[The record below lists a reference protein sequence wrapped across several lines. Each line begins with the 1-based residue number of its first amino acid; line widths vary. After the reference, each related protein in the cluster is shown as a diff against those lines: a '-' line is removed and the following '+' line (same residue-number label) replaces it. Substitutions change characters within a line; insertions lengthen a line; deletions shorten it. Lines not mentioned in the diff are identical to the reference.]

1 LITAMKKIL
10 AVFLLYLASAL
21 PLGAGADRLA
31 LVLEVD
37 GPIGPATSHY
47 IERGL
52 QQAEEREAEVV
63 ILRMDTPG
71 GLDSAMREIIK
82 NILGSPVPVATWVGP
97 EGARAASA
105 GTYILYASHVAA
117 MAPATNLGAATPV
130 QIGGGG
136 GLPGMGDDEEE
147 DDANGAANG
156 EEQEGEERPDRT
168 PAGSATERKV
178 LEDAVSYI
186 RGLAELRD
194 RNADW
199 AEKAVREAASA
210 SSSEALELGVIE
222 HRVSNLES
230 LLEAMDGRT
239 VQTSRGD
246 VTLDTA
252 GATLEVIEPDW
263 RTQLLSVLTNPNVAY
278 MLMLIGIYGIIFE
291 LMNPGSLVPGVLGA
305 ICLLLALFAF
315 QALPISYAGMA
326 LILLGLGFMVAEA
339 FAPSFG
345 ILGIGGVI
353 AFILGSIML
362 FDTDVEGFQ
371 VSIGII
377 VGFGVASLIVVLGIA
392 TMALRAWRRP
402 RKGGRD
408 NIIGARCKAFS
419 DFEDHGRVRIQ
430 GELWNAISD
439 EPVQAGQQLVVV
451 DMEGL
456 TVRVAPAESVSHHEG
471 LQHT

>member
-1 LITAMKKIL
+1 MLKNVL
-10 AVFLLYLASAL
+10 AVLLLYLATAL
-21 PLGAGADRLA
+21 PLGADADRLA
-31 LVLEVD
+31 LVLDVE
-37 GPIGPATSHY
+37 GPIGPATSHF
-47 IERGL
+47 IAGGL
-52 QQAEEREAEVV
+52 KTAEERDAVVV

-71 GLDSAMREIIK
+71 GLDSAMRDIIK
-82 NILGSPVPVATWVGP
+82 DILASPVPVATWVGP
-97 EGARAASA
+97 DGARAASA

-136 GLPGMGDDEEE
+136 GFPPGGQPEQEEAADDNDE
-147 DDANGAANG
+147 AANG
-156 EEQEGEERPDRT
+156 NDEAPEERPRRD
-168 PAGSATERKV
+168 PGSATERKV

-186 RGLAELRD
+186 RGLAELRG

-222 HRVSNLES
+222 HRVSNLEA
-230 LLEAMDGRT
+230 LLEAMDGQT
-239 VQTSRGD
+239 VQTSVGE

-371 VSIGII
+371 VSLGLI
-377 VGFGVASLIVVLGIA
+377 VGFGIASLVIVLGIA

-408 NIIGARCKAFS
+408 SIVGARCEAVS
-419 DFEDHGRVRIQ
+419 DFEHKGKVRIQ
-430 GELWNAISD
+430 GELWNAFTD
-439 EPVQAGQQLVVV
+439 QPVKAGQALVVV

-456 TVRVAPAESVSHHEG
+456 NVKVAPAETASHHEG

>member
-1 LITAMKKIL
+1 MKKVL
-10 AVFLLYLASAL
+10 AVLLLYLTTAL
-21 PLGAGADRLA
+21 PLGAEADRLA
-31 LVLEVD
+31 LVLDVE
-37 GPIGPATSHY
+37 GPIGPATSQF
-47 IERGL
+47 IAGGL
-52 QQAEEREAEVV
+52 QTAEERDAAVV

-82 NILGSPVPVATWVGP
+82 NILASPVPVATWVGP
-97 EGARAASA
+97 DGARAASA

-117 MAPATNLGAATPV
+117 MAPASNLGAATPV

-136 GLPGMGDDEEE
+136 GFPPGGQPEE
-147 DDANGAANG
+147 DEATDGNGEAANG
-156 EEQEGEERPDRT
+156 NEGEEEAPARPG
-168 PAGSATERKV
+168 PASATERKV

-186 RGLAELRD
+186 RGLAELRG

-199 AEKAVREAASA
+199 AEKAVREAVSA

-230 LLEAMDGRT
+230 LLEAMDGQT
-239 VQTSRGD
+239 VQTSIGD

-252 GATLEVIEPDW
+252 GATLEIMEPDW

-371 VSIGII
+371 VSIGLII
-377 VGFGVASLIVVLGIA
+377 GFGVASLIIVVGIA
-392 TMALRAWRRP
+392 SMALRAWRRP

-408 NIIGARCKAFS
+408 SIVGASCEAVS
-419 DFEDHGRVRIQ
+419 DFDHKGKVRIQ
-430 GELWNAISD
+430 GELWNALTE
-439 EPVQAGQQLVVV
+439 EPVKAGQALVVV

-456 TVRVAPAESVSHHEG
+456 SVKVAPVESTSHHEG